1 MCLNQDV
8 RDGAVSGY
16 ERPGLPVSWG
26 SRTGGGR
33 TLCRKG
39 SAAIERP
46 TFKSQKLFVKSV
58 SMGREKA
65 SVTEGCDQTA
75 VARLR

>member
-1 MCLNQDV
+1 MFLNQDV
-8 RDGAVSGY
+8 RDGAVSGD
-16 ERPGLPVSWG
+16 ERPGLTVSWG

-46 TFKSQKLFVKSV
+46 TFKSLKLFVKSV
-58 SMGREKA
+58 SMRREKA